1 MTTRKADKVQ
11 VVKALPA
18 QWEFLNA
25 KEPEVLFSGSA
36 GSGKSRALCLKAV
49 QQACIPGNVALLV
62 RKWLVNLKMTTLR
75 TLLEYEGT
83 TPPVL
88 PPGTYRHNRS
98 EKVIHL
104 YGGGDIIYAGVGDDI
119 TRIRSMA
126 AGIVCVDEAIE
137 LTVDEWEELKLRAR
151 ISVGCGQIVGATN
164 PGDTAHWGYN
174 RFINPNKELSD
185 ARVVYSLAKD
195 NYHLPAHAQRALSL
209 LKGATGERM
218 RDGLWIGLDRLIY
231 GAFPAGIFVGSM
243 PDRSLIQQWYISIDY
258 GYTNPTFMMLA
269 GVDCDG
275 RLWIYEE
282 DERSRLLHQNII
294 SWIEVRRDYNP
305 VVVVDPSAAGVIA
318 EIQSKGFTCI
328 KANNDVRIGIDKC
341 RDVMAAG
348 MVRANA
354 TCVNLR
360 RSLNGYVRK
369 PDGNPEKEDDHG
381 CDSFRYLVMAA
392 VGNKIEAILE
402 DLANPPSNY
411 YFGKEET
418 VAEEQKRRN
427 PFTIDNRLVV
437 EDCSPLLRI

>member
-1 MTTRKADKVQ
+1 MSKPDKVQ
-11 VVKALPA
+11 IVKALPS

-25 KEPEVLFSGSA
+25 KEPEVLYSGSA
-36 GSGKSRALCLKAV
+36 GSGKSRALCLKMV

-126 AGIVCVDEAIE
+126 AGVVGVDEAIE
-137 LTVDEWEELKLRAR
+137 LTEDEWCELKLRAR

-164 PGDTAHWGYN
+164 PGDTAHWGYG
-174 RFINPNKELSD
+174 RFINPNRTEED
-185 ARVVYSLAKD
+185 TRVIYSLSKD
-195 NYHLPAHAQRALSL
+195 NYHLPPHAQRALAM

-218 RDGLWIGLDRLIY
+218 RDGLWVGIDRLVY

-243 PDRSLIQQWYISIDY
+243 PDRSLMQQWYISIDY
-258 GYTNPTFMMLA
+258 GFSNPTFILFA

-282 DERSRLLHQNII
+282 HEKSRLLIDNILN
-294 SWIEVRRDYNP
+294 WLDAHRDYAP
-305 VVVVDPSAAGVIA
+305 VVVVDPSAAGLIA

-328 KANNDVRIGIDKC
+328 KANNDVKIGIDKS

-360 RSLNGYVRK
+360 RSLTSYVRK

-381 CDSFRYLVMAA
+381 SDSFRYLVMAA
-392 VGNKIEAILE
+392 VGQRIDALLE

-411 YFGKEET
+411 FFGDSKAREEKRDPFMTTELPKEQEPS
-418 VAEEQKRRN
+418 
-427 PFTIDNRLVV
+427 PF
-437 EDCSPLLRI
+437 LRAI